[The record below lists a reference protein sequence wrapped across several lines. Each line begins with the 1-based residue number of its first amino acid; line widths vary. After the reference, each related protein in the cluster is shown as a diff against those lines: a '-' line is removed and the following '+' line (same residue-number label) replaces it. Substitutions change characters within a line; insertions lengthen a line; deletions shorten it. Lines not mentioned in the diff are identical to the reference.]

1 MNKKKLDE
9 LFRDTLSD
17 FKEAPND
24 SVWASIEA
32 SLDKKKKK
40 RVLPLWWSLSGV
52 AAALL
57 VGFLIFNPFNK
68 YSLNYWV
75 FNYINN

>member
-17 FKEAPND
+17 FKEAPD
-24 SVWASIEA
+24 DTVWASIET

-40 RVLPLWWSLSGV
+40 YLHPLIISDLFLQTYSSSIIPYLSI
-52 AAALL
+52 
-57 VGFLIFNPFNK
+57 FLTG
-68 YSLNYWV
+68 
-75 FNYINN
+75 